1 MALDPGLSVLFEN
14 SIVCHVCFV
23 VVGWL
28 WLFCCGWFGC
38 WRGLCFVSW
47 FLAGRSGMVGI
58 GFSTV
63 LFLFFWTT
71 DCFVGCL
78 FFVGVWLFIG
88 LILFLW
94 RV

>member
-1 MALDPGLSVLFEN
+1 M
-14 SIVCHVCFV
+14 
-23 VVGWL
+23 
-28 WLFCCGWFGC
+28 
-38 WRGLCFVSW
+38 
-47 FLAGRSGMVGI
+47 AGRSGMVGI